1 MTPPGPDHTPPA
13 TQPATAA
20 TRPPRR
26 RLRRL
31 AAGAV
36 LMIGLVVAL
45 PSCRAGSR
53 WSVLRMTPTTSEM
66 DTTSLG
72 ETVEG
77 LEEVSMDSP
86 MADPNLVWNCSAEG
100 LNPDLMTALRAAA
113 AVWVAETG
121 QPLVINSGART
132 LRRQAELMA
141 DMTQRQLEGMYCRA
155 GYPSYIS
162 AILRARR
169 QNHGSLGAEG
179 TYAVLCTRD
188 SGYIS
193 SHLCGAAVDISP
205 TGCDVARLRALL
217 DTHGF
222 TTLDERNLGVNCL
235 HATYRDAPRLIV
247 RK

>member
-1 MTPPGPDHTPPA
+1 MTPHAPTTIAVDGHPRARAP
-13 TQPATAA
+13 
-20 TRPPRR
+20 RPPRR

-36 LMIGLVVAL
+36 LILGLVVAL

-53 WSVLRMTPTTSEM
+53 WNVLRMTPATSEL
-66 DTTSLG
+66 DTASLG
-72 ETVEG
+72 EEVE
-77 LEEVSMDSP
+77 EDPMDSL

-100 LNPDLMTALRAAA
+100 LDPELATALRAAA
-113 AVWVAETG
+113 AAWVSESG
-121 QPLVINSGART
+121 EPLVINSGART

-141 DMTQRQLEGMYCRA
+141 DMTQQQLEGMYCRQ

-169 QNHGSLGAEG
+169 QNRGSLDADG
-179 TYAVLCTRD
+179 TYAILCERA

-205 TGCDVARLRALL
+205 TGCDVGRLRALL
-217 DTHGF
+217 DAHGF

-247 RK
+247 RE